1 MNLNFKFP
9 YLTSHDLQ
17 MLQILSPEIDKR
29 QFRLSITTRSKLLS
43 YQYDV
48 RPLYISV
55 SVKVFLL

>member
-29 QFRLSITTRSKLLS
+29 QFRLSITTRSQLLS